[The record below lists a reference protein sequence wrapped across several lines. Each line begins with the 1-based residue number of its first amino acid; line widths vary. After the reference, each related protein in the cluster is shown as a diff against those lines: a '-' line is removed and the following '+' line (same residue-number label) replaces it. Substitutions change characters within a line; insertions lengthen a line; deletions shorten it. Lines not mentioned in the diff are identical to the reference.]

1 MQQQNVY
8 ERNMPKYSN
17 ILQNFQDFMV
27 TLDRRDW
34 EKQIKIKQD
43 QNYYSSETQKSRLTT
58 GAEI

>member
-1 MQQQNVY
+1 
-8 ERNMPKYSN
+8 MPKYSN